1 MRSGPDGE
9 VERRAKTGCSLS
21 PHVSAMARH
30 DPLRGFRFLLE
41 IDEIASGGF
50 TRAKGLSREVKVE
63 SYREG
68 GVNDYV
74 HKMAKETR
82 YPNLTL
88 KRGITDAVEFWD
100 WHQQIVGGEIL
111 RKTISVV
118 LLDAQGAEKWRWV
131 FRDAYP
137 VKWNGTDLNAT
148 GNTVVVESI
157 EFAHHGLTKGR

>member
-1 MRSGPDGE
+1 MRS
-9 VERRAKTGCSLS
+9 V
-21 PHVSAMARH
+21 
-30 DPLRGFRFLLE
+30 DPYKVFRFVVE
-41 IDEIASGGF
+41 INGQRVGGF
-50 TRAKGLSREVKVE
+50 SEVTGLEVRTEVDD
-63 SYREG
+63 YREG